1 MFLFN
6 KKKKYEAINAQSKKE
21 IIAQIEAY
29 IQRTRDIAVAAKLNS
44 AKNLLVSQGVTSS
57 ERVPEIDRKIVALL
71 ADLGKDFA
79 SGSMAVVDKKLD
91 GVLEKLNERAPLCAD
106 NSAFRT
112 KQEIKQDKE
121 AEKAKKQLGV
131 KAASATAE
139 DLYSPEE
146 LIEFMLLEAADRQ
159 KKMTEEK
166 QTLFNTLNANPNDP
180 VATYRWT
187 TLKVKMKEISD
198 TIAMLQSEGN
208 RTVLMNSIQRLTL
221 EQKRM
226 IATRQIS
233 DEQFDVI
240 MSDYRKMVD
249 ARNADNVRTDEAM
262 KTFYASDMNGT
273 KAAVSAQTAQPS
285 IFNDPEFIAMGGG
298 IAQTAQPSI
307 LSDPEFIA
315 MGGGAGQ
322 TARRTGAGNAATNA
336 VFENI
341 DEIVRSLEKCELM
354 YSDKLDDVSADLKDM
369 DMRLKQLLKKREAA
383 TASECLVLDGEIDR
397 LNAERVNAKNAVKRY
412 RQALA
417 VNTEKLSLARSL
429 STQRD
434 LNEVNR
440 RMQESTGGA
449 FTNFEDYAMALR
461 DYVEKS
467 NAELE
472 NIGTVNAVANGVDIN
487 MNTMT
492 GREADASGDFEV
504 KDEDK
509 YKALEVEL
517 GIRKA

>member
-1 MFLFN
+1 MFFFN
-6 KKKKYEAINAQSKKE
+6 KKKKYEAINAQSKKD
-21 IIAQIEAY
+21 ILAQIEGY

-44 AKNLLVSQGVTSS
+44 AKNLLISQGMTSS
-57 ERVPEIDRKIVALL
+57 ERVPEIDRKIIALL

-79 SGSMAVVDKKLD
+79 SGSMAVVEKKLD

-121 AEKAKKQLGV
+121 AEKARKQLGM
-131 KAASATAE
+131 KASSVIAE
-139 DLYSPEE
+139 ELYSPEE
-146 LIEFMLLEAADRQ
+146 LVEFMLLEAADRQ
-159 KKMTEEK
+159 KKMAEEK
-166 QTLFNTLNANPNDP
+166 QTLFHALSTNPNDP
-180 VATYRWT
+180 VANYRWT

-198 TIAMLQSEGN
+198 SIAMLHSEGN
-208 RTVLMNSIQRLTL
+208 RTVLINSVQRLTL

-262 KTFYASDMNGT
+262 KTFYASDMSGA
-273 KAAVSAQTAQPS
+273 KATVSAQNARPS
-285 IFNDPEFIAMGGG
+285 IFSDPEFIAMGAGS
-298 IAQTAQPSI
+298 AQTTQPSI
-307 LSDPEFIA
+307 FSDPEFIA
-315 MGGGAGQ
+315 MGGGGVQPAHRAGV
-322 TARRTGAGNAATNA
+322 GNAATDA

-354 YSDKLDDVSADLKDM
+354 YSDRLDDVSADLKDM
-369 DMRLKQLLKKREAA
+369 DMRLKQLLKKRETA

-449 FTNFEDYAMALR
+449 FTSFEDYAMALR

-467 NAELE
+467 NSELE
-472 NIGTVNAVANGVDIN
+472 SIGTVNVVASGAEIN
-487 MNTMT
+487 MDTMT
-492 GREADASGDFEV
+492 GREADSTGDFEI

-509 YKALEVEL
+509 YKALEMEL

>member
-6 KKKKYEAINAQSKKE
+6 KKKKYEAINAQSKKD
-21 IIAQIEAY
+21 ILAQIEAY

-44 AKNLLVSQGVTSS
+44 AKNLLVGQGATSS
-57 ERVPEIDRKIVALL
+57 DRVPEIDRKIIALL
-71 ADLGKDFA
+71 ADLGKDLA
-79 SGSMAVVDKKLD
+79 SGSMAVVEKKLD
-91 GVLEKLNERAPLCAD
+91 GVLEKLNERAPLCSD
-106 NSAFRT
+106 NSAFLT
-112 KQEIKQDKE
+112 KQEIKRDKE
-121 AEKAKKQLGV
+121 AEKARKQLGV
-131 KAASATAE
+131 KASSAAAE

-159 KKMTEEK
+159 KKMAEEK
-166 QTLFNTLNANPNDP
+166 QTLFHALSANPNDP
-180 VATYRWT
+180 VANYRWT
-187 TLKVKMKEISD
+187 TLKVKIKEIAD
-198 TIAMLQSEGN
+198 TIAMLHSEGN
-208 RTVLMNSIQRLTL
+208 RTVLVNSVQKLTL

-226 IATRQIS
+226 IAARQIS

-240 MSDYRKMVD
+240 MSDYRKMVEE
-249 ARNADNVRTDEAM
+249 RKADNSRTDEAM
-262 KTFYASDMNGT
+262 KTFYASDMSGAKT
-273 KAAVSAQTAQPS
+273 AASAQPSIFSDPEFIAMSGGAAQAAQPS

-298 IAQTAQPSI
+298 TAQ
-307 LSDPEFIA
+307 A
-315 MGGGAGQ
+315 
-322 TARRTGAGNAATNA
+322 ARRAGAGNSATDA
-336 VFENI
+336 VFQNI

-354 YSDKLDDVSADLKDM
+354 YSDKLNDVSADLKDM

-449 FTNFEDYAMALR
+449 FANFEDYAMALR

-472 NIGTVNAVANGVDIN
+472 NIGTVNVVANGVDIN

-492 GREADASGDFEV
+492 GREADAAGEFEV

-509 YKALEVEL
+509 YRALEMEL